1 MGPPKAGQTVY
12 DRWRAYFSDPKQF
25 PQVMV
30 GSILAGFWSRSPSEQ
45 HNADLRPAPSLAP
58 SDNLQTPMNLVMPLR
73 YPHAA
78 YRAQFG
84 QLLFA
89 AADEVLSGLNNVGT
103 VHFAR
108 FDIIQGSLCMFS
120 VYDGDFQGYIRDFIG
135 TIGGV
140 FDGLMTFVKD
150 PPPTPCGEYVDE
162 FIDWVRNHDA
172 LQMPEW
178 PDDISADLPA
188 LERKTLVLLH
198 RNANTQMGIYR
209 GYPGYSVAQIRDA
222 LGIGW

>member
-1 MGPPKAGQTVY
+1 MGAAVPGQSVY
-12 DRWRAYFSDPKQF
+12 DRWRSYFCDPKQL
-25 PQVMV
+25 PQVLV
-30 GSILAGFWSRSPSEQ
+30 GSLLARYWSHQPSEAGVGLP
-45 HNADLRPAPSLAP
+45 HSPSLAP

-84 QLLFA
+84 KLLFN

-108 FDIIQGSLCMFS
+108 FDIIQGNLCMFS

-140 FDGLMTFVKD
+140 FDGLMTFVKE
-150 PPPTPCGEYVDE
+150 PPRAPCGEYVDE
-162 FIDWVRNHDA
+162 FIEWVHGHDM

-178 PDDISADLPA
+178 PTDISDDLPA
-188 LERKTLVLLH
+188 LQRSTLVLFD
-198 RNANTQMGIYR
+198 RNANMQMGMYH
-209 GYPGYSVAQIRDA
+209 GYPGYSVAQIRNG

>member
-1 MGPPKAGQTVY
+1 MGAAVTRQSIY
-12 DRWRAYFSDPKQF
+12 DRWRSYLADPKQL
-25 PQVMV
+25 PQVLL
-30 GSILAGFWSRSPSEQ
+30 GSVLAACWSRRQSQ
-45 HNADLRPAPSLAP
+45 RVIDLRPPASLAP

-73 YPHAA
+73 YPQAA

-84 QLLFA
+84 QLLFD

-108 FDIIQGSLCMFS
+108 FDIIQGNLCMFS

-150 PPPTPCGEYVDE
+150 PPPAPCGENVDK
-162 FIDWVRNHDA
+162 FIAWVGRHDM

-178 PDDISADLPA
+178 PSDIDGDLPA
-188 LERKTLVLLH
+188 LERTTLVLFH
-198 RNANTQMGIYR
+198 RHANTQMGIYR
-209 GYPGYSVAQIRDA
+209 GYPGYSVAQIRDG